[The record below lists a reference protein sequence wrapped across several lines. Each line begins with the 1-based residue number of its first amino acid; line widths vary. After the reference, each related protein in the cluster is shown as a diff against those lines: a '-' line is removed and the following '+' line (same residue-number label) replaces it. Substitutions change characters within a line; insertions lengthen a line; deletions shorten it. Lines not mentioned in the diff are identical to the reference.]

1 MPFAEVKRKI
11 TGYMKWKKDTK
22 KEVQND
28 VNQENTWFINHLIH
42 FETGPVY
49 LVQKLPY
56 STLEFISYLIQEK
69 DVLKI
74 F

>member
-28 VNQENTWFINHLIH
+28 VNQENTWVSNHLIH
-42 FETGPVY
+42 LKQGRCIWF
-49 LVQKLPY
+49 KNC
-56 STLEFISYLIQEK
+56 LI
-69 DVLKI
+69 VH
-74 F
+74 